1 MGRDRISSATTR
13 MIDDRPQPDGS
24 DRRFVTRA
32 DVPALAATL
41 AQAFAGNPGMS
52 WTFRNPATRPHKLER
67 GFADYMRHIWLP
79 RGECWTTERLDGAA
93 LWAAPGKWEVPG
105 RIQLRLLPGVLTS
118 ARLEL
123 PRLMRYLA
131 LVESKHPH
139 EPHWYLAILG
149 VAPASQGRGF
159 GSHLMRP
166 VLERCDSERT
176 PAYLETDTERNVQL
190 YERHGFKVTEEFP
203 LPGGGPPIWLMWRD
217 PEV

>member
-105 RIQLRLLPGVLTS
+105 RIQLRLLPGVLAS

-159 GSHLMRP
+159 GSHLMQP
-166 VLERCDSERT
+166 VLERCDSEGT

>member
-1 MGRDRISSATTR
+1 MGGDRISSATTR
-13 MIDDRPQPDGS
+13 MIHDRPQPDGS

-79 RGECWTTERLDGAA
+79 RGECWTTEHLDGAA
-93 LWAAPGKWEVPG
+93 LWAPPGKWEVPA
-105 RIQLRLLPGVLTS
+105 RIQLRLLPGVLAA

-123 PRLMRYLA
+123 PRLVRYLA

-139 EPHWYLAILG
+139 EPHWYLAVLG

-159 GSHLMRP
+159 GSHLMQP

-190 YERHGFKVTEEFP
+190 YERHGFKVTEKFP

-217 PEV
+217 PA